1 MRSPVILFRM
11 MTEMI
16 FALLGGFLI
25 WLGLSGMF
33 VFNPRKPAWL
43 GLGTVL
49 VFWGIMAWVRT
60 RRAARSAERTSVRVG
75 GVSLV
80 LVGLMML
87 GLVFLEFRWIGT
99 MLAMAGGILVL
110 RGLINAGLS
119 LLPN

>member
-1 MRSPVILFRM
+1 